1 MSTSKTTICFALGK
15 ARKYQAWIMDEILAS
30 SWKEV
35 EQVIENALAEDLASN
50 DVTTGAL
57 IPPDLEGRSSILVKD
72 DGVLAGMEVAQAVF
86 GHVDPALRV
95 EVLIKDGAMIRKG
108 DVVATI
114 AGNVASILKA
124 ERTSLNFLCHLS
136 GVATETAR
144 YVAAVKGSRAQITGT
159 RKTTPGM
166 RVLEKYAVRMG
177 GGQSHR
183 QHLGDWVLIKDN
195 HLAALG
201 SLGLGLKGAIERA
214 RRGSTLKVEVEV
226 GSVGEAE
233 EAMSAG
239 ADIVMLDNMALGEI
253 KQVVNLARGRAI
265 IEASGG
271 ITLENVRQVAGAGVD
286 LISVGAITHSAKA
299 LDLSLELET
308 EQ

>member
-1 MSTSKTTICFALGK
+1 
-15 ARKYQAWIMDEILAS
+15 MDKILTS
-30 SWKEV
+30 SWKQV
-35 EQVIENALAEDLASN
+35 EQVIENALAEDLASG
-50 DVTTGAL
+50 DVTTKAL
-57 IPPDLEGRSSILVKD
+57 IPPDLAGKASILAKE
-72 DGVLAGMEVAQAVF
+72 DGVLAGIEVAQAVF
-86 GHVDPALRV
+86 GHVDPALRM
-95 EVLIKDGAMIRKG
+95 EVLIKDGATIQNG

-114 AGNVASILKA
+114 AGNVAGILRA
-124 ERTSLNFLCHLS
+124 ERTALNFLCHLS
-136 GVATETAR
+136 GIATETAH
-144 YVAAVKGSRAQITGT
+144 YVAAVKGCKAWITDT

-183 QHLGDWVLIKDN
+183 MHLGDWVLIKDN

-214 RRGSTLKVEVEV
+214 RRGSTLKVELEV

-239 ADIVMLDNMALGEI
+239 ADIIMLDNMALGEI

-271 ITLENVRQVAGAGVD
+271 ITLENVHQVAGAGVD

-308 EQ
+308 GR

>member
-1 MSTSKTTICFALGK
+1 MIELFKQCGS
-15 ARKYQAWIMDEILAS
+15 MDEILAS

-35 EQVIENALAEDLASN
+35 EQVIENALAEDLASS
-50 DVTTGAL
+50 DVTTEAL
-57 IPPDLEGRSSILVKD
+57 IPPDLEGGSHILVKD

-95 EVLIKDGAMIRKG
+95 EVLIKDGATIRNG

-114 AGNVASILKA
+114 AGNVAGILRA
-124 ERTSLNFLCHLS
+124 ERTALNFLCHLS
-136 GVATETAR
+136 GIATETAH
-144 YVAAVKGSRAQITGT
+144 YVAAVKGLKARITDT

-183 QHLGDWVLIKDN
+183 MHLGDWVLIKDN

-253 KQVVNLARGRAI
+253 KQVVNLARGRAL

-286 LISVGAITHSAKA
+286 SISVGAITHSARA

-308 EQ
+308 GR

>member
-1 MSTSKTTICFALGK
+1 
-15 ARKYQAWIMDEILAS
+15 MDEILAS
-30 SWKEV
+30 SWEEV
-35 EQVIENALAEDLASN
+35 GQVIESALAEDLASN

-57 IPPDLEGRSSILVKD
+57 IPPVLEGRSSILVKD

-86 GHVDPALRV
+86 RHVDHALLV
-95 EVLIKDGAMIRKG
+95 EVLIKDGARVGSG

-124 ERTSLNFLCHLS
+124 ERTALNFLCHLS
-136 GVATETAR
+136 GIATETAY
-144 YVAAVKGSRAQITGT
+144 YVAAVKGCKARITDT

-183 QHLGDWVLIKDN
+183 MHLGDWVLIKDN

-201 SLGLGLKGAIERA
+201 FLGLGLKGAIERA
-214 RRGSTLKVEVEV
+214 RRDSTLKVEVEV

-239 ADIVMLDNMALGEI
+239 ADIIMLDNMALGEI

-271 ITLENVRQVAGAGVD
+271 ITLENVCQVAEAGVD
-286 LISVGAITHSAKA
+286 LISVGAITHSARA

-308 EQ
+308 GR

>member
-1 MSTSKTTICFALGK
+1 
-15 ARKYQAWIMDEILAS
+15 MDETLAS
-30 SWKEV
+30 SWKQV
-35 EQVIENALAEDLASN
+35 EQIIDTALAEDLASG
-50 DVTTGAL
+50 DVTTGVL
-57 IPPDLEGRSSILVKD
+57 IPPDLEGRPYILVKD

-86 GHVDPALRV
+86 RHVDPALRV
-95 EVLIKDGAMIRKG
+95 EVLIKDGATIRNG

-114 AGNVASILKA
+114 AGNVAGILRA
-124 ERTSLNFLCHLS
+124 ERTALNFLCHLS
-136 GVATETAR
+136 GIATETAH
-144 YVAAVKGSRAQITGT
+144 YVAAVKGSKARITDT

-183 QHLGDWVLIKDN
+183 MHLGDWVLIKDN

-239 ADIVMLDNMALGEI
+239 ADIIMLDNMALGEI

-271 ITLENVRQVAGAGVD
+271 ITLENVHQVAGAGVD

-308 EQ
+308 GR

>member
-1 MSTSKTTICFALGK
+1 MIELFKQCGP
-15 ARKYQAWIMDEILAS
+15 MDEILAS
-30 SWKEV
+30 SWEEV
-35 EQVIENALAEDLASN
+35 GQVIESALAEDLASN

-57 IPPDLEGRSSILVKD
+57 IPPDLEGGSHILVKD

-95 EVLIKDGAMIRKG
+95 ELLIKDGARVGSG

-124 ERTSLNFLCHLS
+124 ERTALNFLCHLS
-136 GVATETAR
+136 GIATETAH
-144 YVAAVKGSRAQITGT
+144 YVAAVKGSKARITDT

-183 QHLGDWVLIKDN
+183 MHLGDWVLIKDN

-239 ADIVMLDNMALGEI
+239 ADIIMLDNMALGEI

-308 EQ
+308 GR